1 MHYEQ
6 AVRKLGDIQMRCQI
20 LLEAAMGLAYLHSQE
35 GGFSAVVHLDVKR
48 LAPFIF
54 IMVHVHVLLNVQCM
68 CWPCMVLT
76 VCVVFQFQHI
86 AG

>member
-1 MHYEQ
+1 M
-6 AVRKLGDIQMRCQI
+6 RKLGDIQMRCKII

-35 GGFSAVVHLDVKR
+35 GGFSTVVHLDVKK

-54 IMVHVHVLLNVQCM
+54 IMVHVHINVQCM